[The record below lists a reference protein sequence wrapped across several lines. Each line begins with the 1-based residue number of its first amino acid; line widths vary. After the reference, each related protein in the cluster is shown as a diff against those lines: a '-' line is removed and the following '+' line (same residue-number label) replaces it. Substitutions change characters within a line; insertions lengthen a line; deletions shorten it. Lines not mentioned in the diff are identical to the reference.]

1 MQWLE
6 ETYLKYLDD
15 WEASVQSREG
25 KYTDA
30 ERNCMLLSQETHDG
44 LRMTGIQYMLNLFFH
59 RITWDFLQLKSF
71 I

>member
-30 ERNCMLLSQETHDG
+30 ERNRMLLSQETRDG
-44 LRMTGIQYMLNLFFH
+44 LRMTGTVLKFFH
-59 RITWDFLQLKSF
+59 RITWDFCS
-71 I
+71 